1 MCDIVQRICRRVVV
15 EWLIREER
23 HRLDVCGLEMGKEL
37 VKVWNVEPATGKI
50 GTLMI
55 EELTRQGEG
64 GGRGEGRLTISRSNG
79 GYKIESRT
87 PMGSGESRGEGAAHE
102 WGSARVK
109 AKLREERG

>member
-1 MCDIVQRICRRVVV
+1 MCNIVQRICRRVVV
-15 EWLIREER
+15 EWLIREDG
-23 HRLDVCGLEMGKEL
+23 HRLDVCGLKMGKQL
-37 VKVWNVEPATGKI
+37 VEVWDVEPATGKI
-50 GTLMI
+50 GTLMVV
-55 EELTRQGEG
+55 LTAEREG
-64 GGRGEGRLTISRSNG
+64 GKRRRLTISRSNG